1 MRRRTASGSATT
13 DEEERADEKV
23 DGEWLDND
31 RRGDEAGRERVHG
44 WGGRRGGGVRRCR
57 GKAADGE
64 RARR

>member
-44 WGGRRGGGVRRCR
+44 WGGRRGGG
-57 GKAADGE
+57 GAAV
-64 RARR
+64 

>member
-31 RRGDEAGRERVHG
+31 RRGDEAGRERTCSPSSES
-44 WGGRRGGGVRRCR
+44 RCDDERGLSLLTPGSSS
-57 GKAADGE
+57 
-64 RARR
+64 